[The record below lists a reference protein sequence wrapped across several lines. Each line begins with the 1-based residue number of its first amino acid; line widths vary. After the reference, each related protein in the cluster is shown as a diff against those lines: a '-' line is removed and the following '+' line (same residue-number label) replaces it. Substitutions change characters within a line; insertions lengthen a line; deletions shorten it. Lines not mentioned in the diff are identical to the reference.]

1 MSDGDAILQV
11 SSKTNYDSDSS
22 SSSISLFNRPSVPIA
37 TSSQT
42 KAQYRSTSLDK
53 CLIDNTSTGDQPSS
67 ESNSHVR
74 NLEYKLD
81 NLQQIVFDLS
91 DQLRRFNQHPNE
103 NYLSGPSAATPSS
116 SSSFNQLNTSLGVD
130 QFHRVQD
137 ILNKTTAALER
148 RDAENHLLRQELDQL
163 RSTQSLLHSN
173 SSATSTPFIQT
184 LQSSPHHLHSSTFV
198 PLPSDAH
205 STISSGPA
213 NIPNTTLPMPFTM
226 SFSNSL
232 PIFSGKDGDMPT
244 KFITEFEVRASGLF
258 GCHDEYFLR
267 AVKQVLSDTALTWFV
282 QRQQECPITGWS
294 EFKRAFLERFRTPDK
309 VESLRA
315 CLRLLWQGD
324 NESTSDYFER
334 LIH

>member
-1 MSDGDAILQV
+1 MADGDAILQV

-22 SSSISLFNRPSVPIA
+22 SSSISLFNCPSVPIV

-53 CLIDNTSTGDQPSS
+53 CLIDNTSTGDQPFS

-91 DQLRRFNQHPNE
+91 DQLRLFNQHPNE
-103 NYLSGPSAATPSS
+103 NYLSGPSAATASS
-116 SSSFNQLNTSLGVD
+116 SSSFNQLNTSIGFD
-130 QFHRVQD
+130 QFPRVQD

-173 SSATSTPFIQT
+173 SSTTSTPFIQT
-184 LQSSPHHLHSSTFV
+184 LQSSPHHLHSYTFV

-205 STISSGPA
+205 STISAGPV

-232 PIFSGKDGDMPT
+232 PTHVIK
-244 KFITEFEVRASGLF
+244 
-258 GCHDEYFLR
+258 
-267 AVKQVLSDTALTWFV
+267 TARKPPV
-282 QRQQECPITGWS
+282 NRG
-294 EFKRAFLERFRTPDK
+294 
-309 VESLRA
+309 
-315 CLRLLWQGD
+315 
-324 NESTSDYFER
+324 
-334 LIH
+334 